1 MKRSRL
7 PAVIISLII
16 AASSVS
22 LMACSK
28 QEENKNNENSASK
41 TIITEEKTE
50 KIIFDEEH
58 EAEDKKAP
66 ESDAADETNKTN
78 TEVPD
83 TAPALSAMERN
94 AEAKELFCSM
104 QIMAMEYETRGL
116 KIDGIISSDDNSDFI
131 EEFTNWYTEMHTEAK
146 KLKWS
151 ADLSENTVNSVVIGD
166 PVSGYCGAYPNTV
179 PENMNIPYSKELIQY
194 SAYTDNTLVWQNAFP
209 DCITDDS
216 ETSEPAE

>member
-50 KIIFDEEH
+50 KIIFDEVH
-58 EAEDKKAP
+58 EAEDKKTS
-66 ESDAADETNKTN
+66 ENDAADETNKTN
-78 TEVPD
+78 TEVSD

-94 AEAKELFCSM
+94 NAAKSLYTN
-104 QIMAMEYETRGL
+104 IYTMAMEYETRGL

-131 EEFTNWYTEMHTEAK
+131 EEFTNWYTEAK
-146 KLKWS
+146 RLKWS

-166 PVSGYCGAYPNTV
+166 PVSGYCGAYPNAV

-194 SAYTDNTLVWQNAFP
+194 SAYTDNTFVWQNAFP
-209 DCITDDS
+209 DCIADDP
-216 ETSEPAE
+216 ETSESAE